1 MTAREHAR
9 LLGLLMW
16 IFAGFQIVMVAVVA
30 VVYPVLFGTVFSAQM
45 AQMPDRSDQPPPE
58 AIVGFIVIVMIFVFV
73 MTVAF
78 AIPKIVAG
86 YGLRNDKS
94 WAKIWA
100 IIACCLAVLS
110 FPFGTA
116 LGIYGFIFI
125 FGEKGKVYFNMQPAS
140 NFPPPPPAAGS
151 WG

>member
-16 IFAGFQIVMVAVVA
+16 IFAGFQIVTTAAFVVIYPIIFKSFILAEIERSPRHVDEMPPEFLMPMIVVIMVVA
-30 VVYPVLFGTVFSAQM
+30 FVFSVLL
-45 AQMPDRSDQPPPE
+45 S
-58 AIVGFIVIVMIFVFV
+58 
-73 MTVAF
+73 
-78 AIPKIVAG
+78 IPKIVAG
-86 YGLRNDKS
+86 FGLRNDRS
-94 WAKIWA
+94 WAKVWA

-116 LGIYGFIFI
+116 LGVYGFIFI
-125 FGEKGKVYFNMQPAS
+125 FGEKGKEYFDVQPAA